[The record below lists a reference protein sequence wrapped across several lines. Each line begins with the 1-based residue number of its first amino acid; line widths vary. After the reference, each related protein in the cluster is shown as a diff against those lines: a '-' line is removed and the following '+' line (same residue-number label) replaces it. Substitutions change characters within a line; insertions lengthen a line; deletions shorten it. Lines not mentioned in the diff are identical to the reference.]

1 MHFSIFMFVAER
13 ILTDPSFEGLGESP
27 RKKKTKRRKSTMAE
41 FIRKLLTGRHKVHAT
56 QKPRHPSNK
65 DTFFNALADGWQ
77 YNLMDRWTVGNC

>member
-1 MHFSIFMFVAER
+1 
-13 ILTDPSFEGLGESP
+13 
-27 RKKKTKRRKSTMAE
+27 MAE